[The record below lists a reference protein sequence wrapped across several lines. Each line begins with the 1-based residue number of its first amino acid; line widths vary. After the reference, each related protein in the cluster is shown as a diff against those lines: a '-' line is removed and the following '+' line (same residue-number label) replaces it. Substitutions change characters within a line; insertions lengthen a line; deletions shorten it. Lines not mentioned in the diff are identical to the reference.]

1 MEFLVRNISK
11 NKRLFLSRKESE
23 ILVIVGLGFSVAV
36 NEARIIGFLI
46 CCLSS

>member
-11 NKRLFLSRKESE
+11 NKRLLSRKESE